1 MELEEAD
8 IAVDAPA
15 APPAGP
21 DHHMVDYLRG
31 MGPLPPGHVR
41 RYDPAQMVA
50 RFGLPPGLDAIPP
63 VPPHPPLGPGA
74 FAHLLDAHAPDFR
87 PPVPDPL
94 DVGARLRRHRRP
106 PPPEMD
112 DPVYEDFFEEA
123 RAHAQMAEQMRNQM
137 REQMRILRGPPAIE
151 AERAEIRA
159 ERMEARE
166 RRAERVAIRE
176 QRGVDMAA
184 LQAERDQIGGE
195 LAGLV
200 AGEGLRWRRGKL
212 GMKKRK
218 VRFGFI
224 GPRVRAFKFK

>member
-8 IAVDAPA
+8 LAVDAPA

-41 RYDPAQMVA
+41 RYDPAQMAA

-63 VPPHPPLGPGA
+63 LRPVPPLGPGA
-74 FAHLLDAHAPDFR
+74 FAQLLDAHAPDFR
-87 PPVPDPL
+87 PPVPDPV
-94 DVGARLRRHRRP
+94 DVGARLRRHIRP

-112 DPVYEDFFEEA
+112 DPVYEDFLEEA
-123 RAHAQMAEQMRNQM
+123 RAHAQMAEQMRNQV
-137 REQMRILRGPPAIE
+137 REQMRILRGPPPIE
-151 AERAEIRA
+151 AERAEIRRA

-184 LQAERDQIGGE
+184 LQAERDQIAGE
-195 LAGLV
+195 LTGLV
-200 AGEGLRWRRGKL
+200 ARGRAQVGERE
-212 GMKKRK
+212 
-218 VRFGFI
+218 VRFEEEEDD
-224 GPRVRAFKFK
+224 